1 MKTVLEELEEDIY
14 KLKESKCYINP
25 NNFARNVI
33 DLINY
38 YKEKE
43 KQQIAQAFDFGYD
56 RDDMSGEEYFKHTYG
71 TVSKQLPFAYNVFGL
86 GEEAETKS

>member
-25 NNFARNVI
+25 NNFTRDVI

-56 RDDMSGEEYFKHTYG
+56 RDDMSGEDYFNDIYKNI
-71 TVSKQLPFAYNVFGL
+71 SK
-86 GEEAETKS
+86 

>member
-25 NNFARNVI
+25 NNFARDVI

-43 KQQIAQAFDFGYD
+43 KLQIAQAFDFGYD
-56 RDDMSGEEYFKHTYG
+56 RDDMSGEDYFNDIYKTF
-71 TVSKQLPFAYNVFGL
+71 SK
-86 GEEAETKS
+86 

>member
-25 NNFARNVI
+25 NNFAMDVI

-43 KQQIAQAFDFGYD
+43 KQQISQAFDFGYD
-56 RDDMSGEEYFKHTYG
+56 RDDMTGDEYYNNMCK
-71 TVSKQLPFAYNVFGL
+71 TVSK
-86 GEEAETKS
+86 

>member
-25 NNFARNVI
+25 NNFARDVI

-43 KQQIAQAFDFGYD
+43 KKQIIDAFDAANSEIHNEDGSFKT
-56 RDDMSGEEYFKHTYG
+56 GEQY
-71 TVSKQLPFAYNVFGL
+71 YN
-86 GEEAETKS
+86 ETFNK